1 MTIVLVIFFIIKRTF
16 DNGALIGVTIG
27 VFAVGYIIKFIEIYI
42 VDFRN
47 NKNKENS
54 AYIGVSVLSF
64 AKVIFTC
71 LSLGFFFDK
80 DNNRSYN

>member
-1 MTIVLVIFFIIKRTF
+1 M
-16 DNGALIGVTIG
+16 TIG
-27 VFAVGYIIKFIEIYI
+27 VFAVGYIVKFVGIYI
-42 VDFRN
+42 VDYRN

-71 LSLGFFFDK
+71 LSIGFFFDK
-80 DNNRSYN
+80 DNNWAYN